1 MIFRKITDKGQP
13 SVKTAASGSKEINGR
28 KKEDVRK
35 ELNRQ
40 KTVST
45 IIKELNKISL
55 SSCSSQSQQIP
66 ALDLSQKGKFK
77 RPAPLSDRYPNDN
90 RIKYNPTS
98 VRSSKNIRLNT
109 KNDEDILSIKT
120 CKNRES
126 SHFFRKGSSASTMSI
141 LSKHTISMQHF
152 DDYE

>member
-1 MIFRKITDKGQP
+1 MIFCKITDKGQP
-13 SVKTAASGSKEINGR
+13 SVKTAASGSIEISGR

-55 SSCSSQSQQIP
+55 SSCSSQLHQIP

-77 RPAPLSDRYPNDN
+77 RPAPLSDRCPNDN
-90 RIKYNPTS
+90 RTKYNPTS

-120 CKNRES
+120 CKNRGS

-152 DDYE
+152 DDY